1 MQFKDVIGQQEVKQ
15 HLLKMAGSGRIAH
28 AMLFMGHT
36 GSGTLPLTVAY
47 AQYLNCENPQ
57 TDDSCGACA
66 SCRQYEKLSH
76 PDLHF
81 VVPVNSTDDVK
92 KPRTDDFI
100 IQWRKTFIANPYL
113 TLNDWY
119 QAIGIEKKQGIIAA
133 EESAGIT
140 HKLFLKSFS
149 GRYKVLI
156 MWHAEKMNAAVSNK
170 LLKIIEEPPDNSI
183 FFLITERYDSILP
196 TILSRTQMIKVP
208 QPDTETLV
216 DFLKR
221 EKHIE
226 VNHARSM
233 VRLSGNNVSEIMQ
246 LLQKEKEHDD
256 SPERTFL
263 NWLRMC
269 WNISK
274 DYKKLYSWVEETA
287 SLNRDEQR
295 NFLVFG
301 ISTARECLIA
311 NLAGPQHARYNE
323 QTFAGFERF
332 SKMITPQNI
341 ESFSNALQEGAYH
354 IERNANAKILFL
366 DLSFKMHRILRM

>member
-1 MQFKDVIGQQEVKQ
+1 MQFKDVVGQQEIKQ
-15 HLLKMAGSGRIAH
+15 LLLKMAGSGRIAH
-28 AMLFMGHT
+28 AMLFLGQT
-36 GSGTLPLTVAY
+36 GSGTLPLAVAF
-47 AQYLNCENPQ
+47 AQYLNCENPLA
-57 TDDSCGACA
+57 DDSCGQCT
-66 SCRQYEKLSH
+66 SCRQYEQLAH

-81 VVPVNSTDDVK
+81 VVPVNSTDEVK

-100 IQWRKTFIANPYL
+100 AQWRQSFTANPYL

-140 HKLFLKSFS
+140 HKLFLKSFT
-149 GRYKVLI
+149 GRYKILI
-156 MWHAEKMNAAVSNK
+156 MWHAEKMNAATSNK
-170 LLKIIEEPPDNSI
+170 LLKIIEEPPDDSVFI
-183 FFLITERYDSILP
+183 LTTDRYDGILP
-196 TILSRTQMIKVP
+196 TILSRTQMVKVP
-208 QPDTETLV
+208 IPDTETLV
-216 DFLKR
+216 NFLKT
-221 EKHIE
+221 EKNIE

-233 VRLSGNNVSEIMQ
+233 ARLAGNDISETLQ
-246 LLQKEKEHDD
+246 LLRNDNRQEQ
-256 SPERTFL
+256 PEQVFL
-263 NWLRMC
+263 SWLRMC

-274 DYKKLYSWVEETA
+274 DYKKLYSWVEEMA
-287 SLNRDEQR
+287 RLSRDEQR

-341 ESFSNALQEGAYH
+341 ESFSKTLQEGAFH

-366 DLSFKMHRILRM
+366 DLSFRMHHILRM